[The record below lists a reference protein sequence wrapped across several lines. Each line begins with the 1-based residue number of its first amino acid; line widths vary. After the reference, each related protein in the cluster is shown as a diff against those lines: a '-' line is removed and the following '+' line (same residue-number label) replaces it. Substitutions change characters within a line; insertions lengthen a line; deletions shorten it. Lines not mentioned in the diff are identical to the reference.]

1 MTNYHTP
8 VMLQECLDGL
18 KINPS
23 GIYIDVTFG
32 AGGHSIPILNR
43 LDANGHLYSFD
54 KDEDVRRN
62 LVDAAN
68 FTFIHADFRYI
79 YRFLRYYNISNVD
92 GILADLG
99 VSSFQLDSSGRGFG
113 FVSGGEL
120 NMRMNKGGAATA
132 ANILNTYTEIDLV
145 KMFSEYGEVRNSKT
159 LARRIAA
166 RRKAQKFSTI
176 QDFLESISDLVLGQ
190 RSRYFAQVFQA
201 LRIEVNQEMDALQI
215 LLETSLDCLKPGGR
229 LVVMS
234 YHSLEDRIVKRFM
247 KSGNVKGEIER
258 DDYGRSN
265 VPFKLVNKKVIVAGD
280 AELELNPRARSAKLR
295 IAEKLDIDVKS

>member
-1 MTNYHTP
+1 M
-8 VMLQECLDGL
+8 C
-18 KINPS
+18 I
-23 GIYIDVTFG
+23 
-32 AGGHSIPILNR
+32 R
-43 LDANGHLYSFD
+43 
-54 KDEDVRRN
+54 
-62 LVDAAN
+62 
-68 FTFIHADFRYI
+68 
-79 YRFLRYYNISNVD
+79 
-92 GILADLG
+92 
-99 VSSFQLDSSGRGFG
+99 DS
-113 FVSGGEL
+113 
-120 NMRMNKGGAATA
+120 
-132 ANILNTYTEIDLV
+132 
-145 KMFSEYGEVRNSKT
+145 SKT

-190 RSRYFAQVFQA
+190 RSRYLAQVFQA

>member
-1 MTNYHTP
+1 
-8 VMLQECLDGL
+8 MLQECLDGL
-18 KINPS
+18 NINPS

-79 YRFLRYYNISNVD
+79 HRFLRYYNISNVD

-120 NMRMNKGGAATA
+120 NMRMNKGASITA
-132 ANILNTYTEIDLV
+132 ANILNTYAETDLV

-166 RRKAQKFSTI
+166 RRKVQKFSTI
-176 QDFLESISDLVLGQ
+176 QDFLEFISDLVLGQ
-190 RSRYFAQVFQA
+190 RSRYLAQVFQA

-258 DDYGRSN
+258 DDYGKSH

-280 AELELNPRARSAKLR
+280 TELELNPRSRSAKLR
-295 IAEKLDIDVKS
+295 VAEKLHIDVKS